1 MEQPIHSGSPGEEP
15 ETDAWFETEAHMP
28 WGAVK
33 LQPMDGGSNRAC
45 RGVTQGQTGLTPQ
58 HPRQWM

>member
-1 MEQPIHSGSPGEEP
+1 MQM
-15 ETDAWFETEAHMP
+15 FEAEAHMP

-45 RGVTQGQTGLTPQ
+45 RGVTQGQTGLRPQ
-58 HPRQWM
+58 HHSAGMGVTSHENP